1 MLYLTVLDPPPDDGP
16 GPMNNEDVNR
26 LITALKNSEA
36 DKAAR
41 IARQLAEQRT
51 PIQFSLDMIN
61 ETGNV
66 APPPPPQPVV
76 KPLRYLQ

>member
-1 MLYLTVLDPPPDDGP
+1 MSYITILDPPPDVGP

-26 LITALKNSEA
+26 LITALKNSDA
-36 DKAAR
+36 DRAAR
-41 IARQLAEQRT
+41 TARQLAENKT

-61 ETGNV
+61 EAGNT

-76 KPLRYLQ
+76 QPLKYL